1 MKNDNAVEHNNQTAS
16 EQTSSP
22 DESHALHKV
31 RDPVCGMV
39 ILPDKAHSSIRYQDH
54 QLYFC
59 SASCESKFKAHPDHY
74 FTEDASEHHH
84 HHDHHEVSPDK
95 IKQSHRQAEKEISEG
110 VWTCPMHP

>member
-1 MKNDNAVEHNNQTAS
+1 MKNDNAVQHNNQTAS
-16 EQTSSP
+16 EQTLSP
-22 DESHALHKV
+22 DEGHVLHKV

-74 FTEDASEHHH
+74 LPKMPVNIPITITTIITKSAL
-84 HHDHHEVSPDK
+84 
-95 IKQSHRQAEKEISEG
+95 IR
-110 VWTCPMHP
+110 

>member
-39 ILPDKAHSSIRYQDH
+39 ILPDKAHSSI
-54 QLYFC
+54 
-59 SASCESKFKAHPDHY
+59 SAPPAVRANLKPIPIITLPKMPVNITITTTTMKSAL
-74 FTEDASEHHH
+74 
-84 HHDHHEVSPDK
+84 
-95 IKQSHRQAEKEISEG
+95 IR
-110 VWTCPMHP
+110 